1 MGIFDVFKTKVS
13 EAAHKSGELAGD
25 AEEKSRQVVGDM
37 KARMADRRRDDGA
50 DRDADE
56 AGATMVSEGGPV
68 SSTGEAA
75 PGAGDP
81 AGAAGPGT
89 RNAGGSGGM
98 VGSIKQNAASGVEKA
113 GGFVDERTGGK
124 YSDQIQSGVKKA
136 KDALG

>member
-37 KARMADRRRDDGA
+37 KAKMAERRRDDGA

-56 AGATMVSEGGPV
+56 AGAKMVSEGGPV

-81 AGAAGPGT
+81 AGAAGGS
-89 RNAGGSGGM
+89 GGSGGM
-98 VGSIKQNAASGVEKA
+98 VGSIKQNAASGVEKT
-113 GGFVDERTGGK
+113 GDFVDEKTGGK